1 MLALASPKTDRP
13 DIITAKIKAF
23 SSDLLLLFISL
34 MKVDTEWKVVDM
46 EDSPTK

>member
-23 SSDLLLLFISL
+23 SSDLLLLF
-34 MKVDTEWKVVDM
+34 MKVDTEWKVVDI
-46 EDSPTK
+46 EDSLTK